1 MEKMKNKKLRLI
13 VITCIIL
20 ICLGIM
26 INRIWAYFTTYAKSE
41 GTQEI
46 NLGNTTVEIEE
57 RIEGMTKH
65 IKVINTGE
73 YEAYVR
79 VKVFIGDKYKD
90 KLSYGGSNKWQ
101 LGEEY
106 YHYSAILQPKATTEE
121 LTVTIN
127 NVEDKEDFNII
138 VIAESTQVLYDATGA
153 PYADWSAEANIGE

>member
-1 MEKMKNKKLRLI
+1 MEKMKNKKVRLI
-13 VITCIIL
+13 VITCIVL

-26 INRIWAYFTTYAKSE
+26 INRIWAYFTTYAQAE

-46 NLGNTTVEIEE
+46 SLGNTTVEIEE

-79 VKVFIGDKYKD
+79 VKVFVGDKYKD

-106 YHYSAILQPKATTEE
+106 YHYSEILEPGKTTEE
-121 LTVTIN
+121 LTVTVK
-127 NVEDKEDFNII
+127 NVENKEDFNII
-138 VIAESTQVLYDATGA
+138 VIAESTQVLYSETGN
-153 PYADWSAEANIGE
+153 PYADWSAKANIGE